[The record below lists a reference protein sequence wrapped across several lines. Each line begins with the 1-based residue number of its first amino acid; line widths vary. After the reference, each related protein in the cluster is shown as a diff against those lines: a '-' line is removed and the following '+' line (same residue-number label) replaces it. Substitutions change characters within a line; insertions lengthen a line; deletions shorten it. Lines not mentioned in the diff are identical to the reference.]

1 MKFIQ
6 ETTNVKLFTQYLFCI
21 ESSANSSHQRTT
33 RIIHQREQTA
43 NNERTKRQRDCGCVF
58 TPLYSPKS
66 TWPLLYKSPIG
77 GAGGRGSLPHE
88 SRELIPPK
96 GGVTG
101 TKVAQ
106 NFTGY
111 RKPVTS
117 PRGVTGAGTKV
128 VPNLKTNRN
137 PVTPHQGGSATPKP
151 KVWEILRNAKIYKQN
166 LSTGTGMA

>member
-88 SRELIPPK
+88 SRELISPK
-96 GGVTG
+96 GGHRNQGCLEFHGLSKAGDLPHVG
-101 TKVAQ
+101 
-106 NFTGY
+106 
-111 RKPVTS
+111 S
-117 PRGVTGAGTKV
+117 PEPEQKLFR
-128 VPNLKTNRN
+128 
-137 PVTPHQGGSATPKP
+137 
-151 KVWEILRNAKIYKQN
+151 I
-166 LSTGTGMA
+166 